1 MTRRR
6 GVIGLLVGLVVGGL
20 IALMAVVV
28 WRIYVDVRTREVTAE
43 QCESESDSG
52 WCVQRRH
59 RPEGLL
65 TDEETTLYFAH
76 RAGDTYGPRVTV
88 APYPF
93 LDTDGQITV
102 EFVSG
107 GIVVSD
113 ERGVSV
119 TYPEAFYEL
128 D

>member
-20 IALMAVVV
+20 VALMAVVV

-52 WCVQRRH
+52 WCVQRR
-59 RPEGLL
+59 
-65 TDEETTLYFAH
+65 
-76 RAGDTYGPRVTV
+76 
-88 APYPF
+88 
-93 LDTDGQITV
+93 
-102 EFVSG
+102 
-107 GIVVSD
+107 IVVSD